1 MQDCKFA
8 NMDWNDLRYVKAIAD
23 KGNVTDAASYLNVHQ
38 STVFR
43 RLNSLEKSLGV
54 RLFERLP
61 NGYVMTIAGEDFC
74 KAAERIEADLVAL
87 NRRISGQDLRPSGT
101 VRVTMADAL
110 LTKLLAPCLT
120 KFRSQYPEIELEII
134 VSKDEL
140 NLTKREADIAIR
152 ATKKPMETLVGR
164 KVAKINFAVYGAKEY
179 LRTHP
184 NLSNLNRH
192 DWVSFDDSAIDSAT
206 ANWLKQNVLNA
217 KFPYRFNTCLGIL
230 AAVKE
235 NAGLAL
241 LSCYIGDSESDLTR
255 VCLPI
260 PELTKDLWIL
270 THEDLR
276 YVTRIRTFIDFV
288 ARYLTEKTELLEGI
302 SNSDYITSVDRNAVR
317 SNADNFS

>member
-1 MQDCKFA
+1 
-8 NMDWNDLRYVKAIAD
+8 MDWNDLRYVKAIAD
-23 KGNVTDAASYLNVHQ
+23 RGNVTDAASYLNVHQ

-43 RLNSLEKSLGV
+43 RLNTLEKNLGV
-54 RLFERLP
+54 RLFERLSS
-61 NGYVMTIAGEDFC
+61 GYVMTMAGEDFC
-74 KAAERIEADLVAL
+74 EAAKRIEADLTAL

-101 VRVTMADAL
+101 VRVTMTDAL

-120 KFRSQYPEIELEII
+120 EFRSKYPEIELEII
-134 VSKDEL
+134 VSRDTL

-152 ATKKPMETLVGR
+152 ATQQPLETLVGR
-164 KVAKINFAVYGAKEY
+164 KVANVKFAVYGSKEY

-192 DWVSFDDSAIDSAT
+192 DWIGFDDSAIAPIT
-206 ANWLKQNVLNA
+206 ANWLKQIVPNA

-241 LSCYIGDSESDLTR
+241 LSCYIGDSESDLAR
-255 VCLPI
+255 VSLPI
-260 PELTKDLWIL
+260 PELSKDLWIL

-288 ARYLTEKTELLEGI
+288 ARYLTETELLEGD
-302 SNSDYITSVDRNAVR
+302 SNSDRYITSIDRNAVR
-317 SNADNFS
+317 SNVNDFL

>member
-1 MQDCKFA
+1 
-8 NMDWNDLRYVKAIAD
+8 MDWNDLRYVKAIAD
-23 KGNVTDAASYLNVHQ
+23 RGNVADAAPLLNVHQ

-43 RLNSLEKSLGV
+43 RLNTLEKNLGV

-61 NGYVMTIAGEDFC
+61 SGYVMTMAGEDFC
-74 KAAERIEADLVAL
+74 QAAERIEADLIAL

-120 KFRSQYPEIELEII
+120 EFRSKYPEIELEII
-134 VSKDEL
+134 VSRDAL

-152 ATKKPMETLVGR
+152 ATKQPLETLVGR
-164 KVAKINFAVYGAKEY
+164 KVANVEFAVYGSKEY

-192 DWVSFDDSAIDSAT
+192 DWVGFDDSAIDPAT
-206 ANWLKQNVLNA
+206 ASWLKQNVPDA
-217 KFPYRFNTCLGIL
+217 KFQYRFNTCLGIL

-241 LSCYIGDSESDLTR
+241 LSCYLGDSEPDLTR

-260 PELTKDLWIL
+260 PEISKDLWIL

-276 YVTRIRTFIDFV
+276 YVTRIHTFIDFV
-288 ARYLTEKTELLEGI
+288 ARYLTEKKELLEGI
-302 SNSDYITSVDRNAVR
+302 SNSNSYIASVERSPLR
-317 SNADNFS
+317 SNVDNFS